1 MTQAELSSVNKIA
14 DTVDRLIN
22 GYEHFS
28 ETHPYAATTI
38 EALGTWVLETTIL
51 SLANESTNH
60 TKALRAEREESPNS
74 FDFQAVIFGPLREEA
89 RYRTPSWLVS
99 KVSGADS
106 IRAVVVDVVSSL
118 KFAEIHQA
126 KGDKFPKLEFLAG
139 LQLAG
144 LARTRGIS
152 HSLLFHVIY
161 NGCSSAVERYESKF
175 LEHEE

>member
-1 MTQAELSSVNKIA
+1 MTQAEVSSVNKIA
-14 DTVDRLIN
+14 DTVERLKN

-28 ETHPYAATTI
+28 ESHPYAATTI

-51 SLANESTNH
+51 SLANEATNH
-60 TKALRAEREESPNS
+60 TKALRAEREENPNS
-74 FDFQAVIFGPLREEA
+74 FDFQAVISGPLREEA

-106 IRAVVVDVVSSL
+106 ILAVVDVVSSL

-139 LQLAG
+139 LQLAR

-152 HSLLFHVIY
+152 HSVLAHVIY
-161 NGCSSAVERYESKF
+161 NGCSSAAERYESKF